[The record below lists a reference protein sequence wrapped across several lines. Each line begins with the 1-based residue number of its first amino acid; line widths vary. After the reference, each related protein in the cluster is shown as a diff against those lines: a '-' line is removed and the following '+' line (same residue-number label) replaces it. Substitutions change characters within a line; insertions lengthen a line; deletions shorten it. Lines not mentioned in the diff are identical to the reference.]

1 MYIEWALK
9 HINNDHSL
17 QRTDFLN
24 QSCSGMPADQGYT
37 LEGCHLRAHSSH
49 PGAPRGGWRDG
60 MNAHPNHHPAGGR
73 DPIPSK
79 DHGILPVIRGEWRGR
94 TDSGTGGVVSRLIS
108 RSSEGQ
114 LVIDRAA
121 SPDTWPSGG
130 RPSAPDPPDERYT
143 RVHLNSQACRADGPP
158 GGYFPE
164 GHGDVQTRQDPAAGS
179 HYTVCANI
187 FISDKNSRNTGRSL
201 MRIPYTWARSR
212 SE

>member
-1 MYIEWALK
+1 MVSSATHTQLAAHREMTTLPVPGK
-9 HINNDHSL
+9 SQGHKFSL
-17 QRTDFLN
+17 VN
-24 QSCSGMPADQGYT
+24 QGG
-37 LEGCHLRAHSSH
+37 RR
-49 PGAPRGGWRDG
+49 GAGWMGLIRERE
-60 MNAHPNHHPAGGR
+60 AYYHPAGGR
-73 DPIPSK
+73 DHPVKRSRHPAHE
-79 DHGILPVIRGEWRGR
+79 HGVSGGGGN
-94 TDSGTGGVVSRLIS
+94 SGTGGVVSRLIS

-143 RVHLNSQACRADGPP
+143 PVHLNSQACRADGPP

-201 MRIPYTWARSR
+201 VRIPYTWARSR
-212 SE
+212 S

>member
-17 QRTDFLN
+17 QRTDFLT
-24 QSCSGMPADQGYT
+24 QSCSGVPADQGYT

-49 PGAPRGGWRDG
+49 PGAPRGGRRGAGWRD
-60 MNAHPNHHPAGGR
+60 
-73 DPIPSK
+73 
-79 DHGILPVIRGEWRGR
+79 
-94 TDSGTGGVVSRLIS
+94 GGVVSRLIS

-143 RVHLNSQACRADGPP
+143 PVHLNSQACRADGPP

-201 MRIPYTWARSR
+201 VRIPYTWARSR